1 MRLLTHNT
9 LRNNSNDAKGKGF
22 PLQINAVEIRVDDS
36 SEVGS
41 DPDKEVNFVKGVLGM
56 LDWPVLTQAAA
67 QMGLKNLLPPVLT
80 EDMAEN
86 PDFLRAL
93 YHVLMNV
100 HLVKGILKC
109 PDTAREF
116 AVTNGIVDFMLEEDE
131 CEHVRLK

>member
-9 LRNNSNDAKGKGF
+9 LRNNSNDAKGKGY
-22 PLQINAVEIRVDDS
+22 PLEINAVEIRVDDS

-41 DPDKEVNFVKGVLGM
+41 DPDREEKFVKGVLGM
-56 LDWPVLTQAAA
+56 LDWSVLIQAAA

-80 EDMAEN
+80 DEMAES
-86 PDFLRAL
+86 PEFLRAL

-100 HLVKGILKC
+100 HLVRGLLKC
-109 PDTAREF
+109 PDTGREF
-116 AVTNGIVDFMLEEDE
+116 PVTNGIIDFMLEEDE